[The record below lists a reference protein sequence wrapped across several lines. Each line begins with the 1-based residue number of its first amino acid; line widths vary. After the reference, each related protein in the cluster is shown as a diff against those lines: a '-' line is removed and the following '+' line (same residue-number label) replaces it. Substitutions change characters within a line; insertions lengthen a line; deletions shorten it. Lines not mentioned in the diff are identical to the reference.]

1 MSRFW
6 RTFFAALLLW
16 AALAGAAAA
25 DPPLWRARGPNGAEV
40 VLFGSVHV
48 LTEDARW
55 RTPELEVALAE
66 ADQVWF
72 ETPFDPASRAE
83 AGTLA
88 FERSKAPPGRT
99 LSSYLSRSER
109 ALLERTAAR
118 LALPMATLE
127 TMQPWYVEMLIAV
140 TDLQRIGGRQALGV
154 EEQISAS
161 LPPDKQ
167 RRAFE
172 TTAQQVALFADA
184 PPREQ
189 AASLVQSLQELEAE
203 PDAFAKLQQ
212 AWTSGDVRFL
222 EREAVAPMKAKAPR
236 LYRRLVT
243 NRNRAWVA
251 TIEGL
256 LKGSEQALIVVGVG
270 HLVGP
275 DSVPAMLRRRG
286 FAVEG
291 P

>member
-1 MSRFW
+1 MSGFW
-6 RTFFAALLLW
+6 RALLAALLLW
-16 AALAGAAAA
+16 AAGAATAAA

-55 RTPELEVALAE
+55 RTPALDAALAK

-83 AGTLA
+83 AGTIAL
-88 FERSKAPPGRT
+88 EKGKAVPGRT
-99 LSSYLSRSER
+99 LSSHLSRSER
-109 ALLERTAAR
+109 ALVARAAAR
-118 LALPMATLE
+118 LDLPMAMLE
-127 TMQPWYVEMLIAV
+127 PMQPWYVEMLIALA
-140 TDLQRIGGRQALGV
+140 DLQRIGGRQALGV
-154 EEQISAS
+154 EEQISAG
-161 LPPDKQ
+161 LPPDKT

-172 TTAQQVALFADA
+172 TPAQQIALFANA
-184 PPREQ
+184 SPREQ
-189 AASLVQSLQELEAE
+189 AASLVQSLRELEAE
-203 PDAFAKLQQ
+203 PEAFAKLQQ
-212 AWTSGDVRFL
+212 AWVDGDVRFL

-243 NRNRAWVA
+243 ARNQAWTT

-256 LKGSEQALIVVGVG
+256 LKGSEQAFIVVGVG
-270 HLVGP
+270 HLIGP
-275 DSVPAMLRRRG
+275 DSVPAMLRRKG

>member
-6 RTFFAALLLW
+6 RAFFTALLLW
-16 AALAGAAAA
+16 AALVGAAAA
-25 DPPLWRARGPNGAEV
+25 APPLWRAHGPTGAEV

-48 LTEDARW
+48 LTEDAQW
-55 RTPELEVALAE
+55 RTPELEAALAK

-83 AGTLA
+83 AAILA
-88 FERSKAPPGRT
+88 FERSKAAPGRA

-118 LALPMATLE
+118 LGLPMATLE